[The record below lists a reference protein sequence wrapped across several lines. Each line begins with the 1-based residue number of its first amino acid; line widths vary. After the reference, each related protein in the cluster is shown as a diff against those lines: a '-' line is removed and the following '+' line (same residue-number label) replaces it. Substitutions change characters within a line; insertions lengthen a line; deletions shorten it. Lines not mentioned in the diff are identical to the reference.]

1 MSDIIRLLP
10 ETIANQI
17 AAGEVVP
24 APAYIVK
31 ELLENSID
39 AGATRIQVEILDAG
53 RSAVQVTDDGK
64 GMSPTDARMAFERHA
79 TSKLREIEDL
89 DRLTTMGFR
98 GEALAAIASV
108 CQVQLRTRTAEAELG
123 TELQI
128 EGARVK
134 SAEPCACP
142 VGTTLKAMNIFYNTP
157 GRRKHIE
164 ARKESTDLSDIWKE
178 FAKVALANHQ
188 VAFALQGAGK
198 YDRQLPATSLK
209 ERIIGVGGSKL
220 AKALIPVSYESEFC
234 TIRGFIGTPATA
246 VKSAP
251 QQYLFV
257 NQRFIRHAYFHK
269 AILLAYEKFV
279 PVGTQPH
286 YFLYFT
292 IPAANIDVNIHPQK
306 TDVRFTDGELIF
318 KILGSIVREAFNA
331 HALAPLIDFDNKVS
345 IDIPAYS
352 GRREEVDRLDLDEG
366 QEPRTEG
373 MEGLTPGL
381 GRPMRQTLSGRSY
394 RPQLPELD
402 WSELGESFE
411 SRKYDELPEAEL
423 FSPAPSTTPSG
434 EQLGGGIR
442 LSQLGAQPTPAA
454 APSDILLYH
463 GRYAVTQL
471 EDSLALIDLR
481 RALLRV
487 RYEELL
493 LGLSEGSYPSEQP
506 LFPEVLEFS
515 PTELPT
521 AQHIMELLAPLGFDF
536 GDLGKGHYSVV
547 EAPSF
552 MTESAIGFVRLIVA
566 DSLETQREDA
576 SYVRSFLAEAAAEVQ
591 VLKATLPR
599 NPQEAREL
607 IEELLGC
614 TESMTTPS
622 GQQII
627 ARLPESF
634 ISSLF
639 S

>member
-1 MSDIIRLLP
+1 
-10 ETIANQI
+10 
-17 AAGEVVP
+17 
-24 APAYIVK
+24 
-31 ELLENSID
+31 
-39 AGATRIQVEILDAG
+39 
-53 RSAVQVTDDGK
+53 
-64 GMSPTDARMAFERHA
+64 
-79 TSKLREIEDL
+79 
-89 DRLTTMGFR
+89 
-98 GEALAAIASV
+98 
-108 CQVQLRTRTAEAELG
+108 
-123 TELQI
+123 
-128 EGARVK
+128 
-134 SAEPCACP
+134 
-142 VGTTLKAMNIFYNTP
+142 
-157 GRRKHIE
+157 
-164 ARKESTDLSDIWKE
+164 
-178 FAKVALANHQ
+178 
-188 VAFALQGAGK
+188 
-198 YDRQLPATSLK
+198 
-209 ERIIGVGGSKL
+209 
-220 AKALIPVSYESEFC
+220 
-234 TIRGFIGTPATA
+234 
-246 VKSAP
+246 
-251 QQYLFV
+251 
-257 NQRFIRHAYFHK
+257 
-269 AILLAYEKFV
+269 
-279 PVGTQPH
+279 
-286 YFLYFT
+286 
-292 IPAANIDVNIHPQK
+292 
-306 TDVRFTDGELIF
+306 
-318 KILGSIVREAFNA
+318 
-331 HALAPLIDFDNKVS
+331 
-345 IDIPAYS
+345 
-352 GRREEVDRLDLDEG
+352 
-366 QEPRTEG
+366 
-373 MEGLTPGL
+373 
-381 GRPMRQTLSGRSY
+381 MRQTLSGRSY

-423 FSPAPSTTPSG
+423 FSSTPSPAPSG
-434 EQLGGGIR
+434 EAVGGGIR
-442 LSQLGAQPTPAA
+442 LSQLGAQPAPAA

-627 ARLPESF
+627 ACLPETF
-634 ISSLF
+634 VSSLF